1 MTELFAQDALWVPEG
16 EGKWSRPLGFLPD
29 RSGWVELMRLDPG
42 VRLGLHRHTGRVHA
56 FNVQGHRRLCTGEEI
71 APNDYVHEPA
81 GNVDW
86 WEATGDET
94 LVVFVVVMGAVEY
107 LSTDGKML
115 KRITTQDRIDD
126 YLRYCTDRGIEP
138 SLVQPAAVAA

>member
-1 MTELFAQDALWVPEG
+1 MTELFAPDALWVPEG
-16 EGKWSRPLGFLPD
+16 DGKWSRPLGFLPD

-42 VRLGLHRHTGRVHA
+42 VRLGLHRHTGVVHA

-71 APNDYVHEPA
+71 APNEYVHEPA

-86 WEATGDET
+86 WESTGDEV
-94 LVVFVVVMGAVEY
+94 LVVFVVVTGSVEY
-107 LSTDGKML
+107 LSGDGKVL

-126 YLRYCTDRGIEP
+126 YLRYCDDHRIEP
-138 SLVQPAAVAA
+138 SLLQSAAVAA